1 MQGTIASILVA
12 LLLIMSVPAVSASTV
27 NIALNS
33 SSGVA
38 RVTGISTTKIVFAYP
53 ANSTISNALKAYT
66 YSMQV
71 SGNVAKGEASS
82 DDFQD
87 MLRNYTPSIS
97 VQNMSTS
104 LSTIAVGNATALVVT
119 RITNLTA
126 YVTGV
131 FNVTNGKVMANLE
144 WKAFTIRG
152 SFEVPMDGNN
162 YDMNLLG
169 SAVMAPL
176 GGEGM
181 VASFLGGSFGRD
193 NIWSSSTINYSAL
206 SSPLS
211 NWTRVYDASTNTTTF
226 SKTVKAQS
234 NYSSSIS
241 LKGQAYSLSMV
252 SDPSS
257 TVEVLGYASPSGN
270 SLIIESPPLGTV
282 GISTILVLVAFIIV
296 AVGAYL
302 AIRRRARP
310 STGAPFLGLTSSNG

>member
-1 MQGTIASILVA
+1 MKGTTAMILVT
-12 LLLIMSVPAVSASTV
+12 LLLIMSVPVASASNV
-27 NIALNS
+27 NIALNP

-38 RVTGISTTKIVFAYP
+38 KVTAISTTRIIFTYP

-82 DDFQD
+82 DNFQD
-87 MLRNYTPSIS
+87 TLRNYTPSIS
-97 VQNMSTS
+97 VENMSTS
-104 LSTIAVGNATALVVT
+104 LSTNAVGNATALMVT
-119 RITNLTA
+119 RTTNLTA

-131 FNVTNGKVMANLE
+131 FNLTNGEVMANLE
-144 WKAFTIRG
+144 WKSFTIRG
-152 SFEVPMDGNN
+152 SLEVQMNGNN

-169 SAVMAPL
+169 SAVLAPL

-234 NYSSSIS
+234 NYSSAIS
-241 LKGQAYSLSMV
+241 FNGQTYSLSMV

-257 TVEVLGYASPSGN
+257 TIEVLGYASPSGN
-270 SLIIESPPLGTV
+270 SLIIESHPPGTV
-282 GISTILVLVAFIIV
+282 GISALLVLVAFTIV
-296 AVGAYL
+296 ALGAYI

-310 STGAPFLGLTSSNG
+310 RTEASSLGLTKLNG